1 VNVVSTRGGSGTFF
15 GMPAFWGAV
24 QDSSYTGPGIRWV
37 VSPAPGAGQWPVRG
51 MTWREAAMYC
61 NWLHHGMRDDPATL
75 LSGAYDASTFITLP
89 NGAFL
94 DQRTR
99 SPGARF
105 WIPSRDEW
113 IKAVHYDPDRHGTGQ
128 GDFWLYPNMKDRV
141 PVGGPPGVGE
151 ANFGW
156 SGPGPGIP
164 SWTVPVGSYPEQ
176 RSPWGLLDTAGG
188 VSEFTEWVNSAVP
201 GGPADARGLDG
212 SSSTDNSAS
221 IEVLDFVD
229 WHLAIPPEGASFV
242 GLRVAGIVP
251 APGTTML
258 LLIVVGGFG
267 RRRRS

>member
-1 VNVVSTRGGSGTFF
+1 
-15 GMPAFWGAV
+15 
-24 QDSSYTGPGIRWV
+24 
-37 VSPAPGAGQWPVRG
+37 
-51 MTWREAAMYC
+51 
-61 NWLHHGMRDDPATL
+61 
-75 LSGAYDASTFITLP
+75 
-89 NGAFL
+89 
-94 DQRTR
+94 
-99 SPGARF
+99 
-105 WIPSRDEW
+105 
-113 IKAVHYDPDRHGTGQ
+113 
-128 GDFWLYPNMKDRV
+128 
-141 PVGGPPGVGE
+141 
-151 ANFGW
+151 
-156 SGPGPGIP
+156 
-164 SWTVPVGSYPEQ
+164 VGSYPEQ